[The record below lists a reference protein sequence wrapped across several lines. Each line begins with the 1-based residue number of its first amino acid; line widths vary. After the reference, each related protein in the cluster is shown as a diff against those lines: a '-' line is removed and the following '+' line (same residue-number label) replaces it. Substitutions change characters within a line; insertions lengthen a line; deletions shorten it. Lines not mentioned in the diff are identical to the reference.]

1 MLKGIPAV
9 ISPELLKVLAEMG
22 HGDTIVIGDAHFA
35 STAFAKE
42 GKLVRAD
49 GVSAAKMADAI
60 LTLMPLDGWA
70 EHSVYSLGISDGQ
83 GGFQVGNAVTEILEV
98 VKAHDEKAYETA
110 ITVDRFEFYDMTKKA
125 YAVLAT
131 GEADHYG
138 CVMLQKGVVGA

>member
-22 HGDTIVIGDAHFA
+22 HGDMIVIGDAHFA
-35 STAFAKE
+35 SAAFAKE

-49 GVSAAKMADAI
+49 GISAAKMADAI

-70 EHSVYSLGISDGQ
+70 EHSVYALGISDGN

-98 VKAHDEKAYETA
+98 VRGHDEKAYDTA
-110 ITVDRFEFYDMTKKA
+110 KTVDRFDFYDMAKQA

-138 CVMLQKGVVGA
+138 CIILQKGVCGA